1 MDLIWAPR
9 PGQLG
14 DLTRRPTLLPFRCVL
29 QGPRTLGVR
38 VAHAAQEPERT
49 FLQGLIQVAGAFHHF
64 QRGNYAGAISLLR
77 SALGRLDRYP
87 AAFTGI
93 AVSPLCM
100 AIRRWLEALETI
112 PRASPPP
119 VPQLRLAGRGSP
131 S

>member
-14 DLTRRPTLLPFRCVL
+14 DLHEGLLCFHS
-29 QGPRTLGVR
+29 GAFFK
-38 VAHAAQEPERT
+38 AHEHWESVWLAAQEPERT
-49 FLQGLIQVAGAFHHF
+49 FLQGLIQVAGASQHF